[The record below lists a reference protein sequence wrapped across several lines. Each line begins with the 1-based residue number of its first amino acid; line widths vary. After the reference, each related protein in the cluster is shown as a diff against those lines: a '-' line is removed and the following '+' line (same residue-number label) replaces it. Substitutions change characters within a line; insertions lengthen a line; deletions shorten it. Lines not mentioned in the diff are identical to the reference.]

1 VLVQLIGTAPRSM
14 SLWSRIYPIAPM
26 FVKIKGA
33 SPGHSGHDGPEEVR
47 PLGSRALML
56 DDPRLNAQT
65 ASARARGRRPRSP
78 SVTAEAIEKIR
89 ELIVTGRWGPGDRLP
104 RESELAAQLGL
115 SRNSLREAVR
125 ALSQL
130 RVLEVRQGD
139 GTYVSSLE
147 PDLLLE
153 STGFVSHLLLG
164 DTALELYEVRRILE
178 AAAAVL
184 AAARIDEQGKQELG
198 SNLERMRKAEVVE
211 DLVEADVAFH
221 AVIARAAGN
230 SVLTS
235 LLASLSTRTMRVRLW
250 HGRATADNA
259 LDETR
264 EEHHRMYEAIV
275 ERDPE
280 LARATSTAHIA
291 SGERWLR
298 AQLADKDSIA
308 R

>member
-1 VLVQLIGTAPRSM
+1 MSETDAPRR
-14 SLWSRIYPIAPM
+14 SRR
-26 FVKIKGA
+26 
-33 SPGHSGHDGPEEVR
+33 SP
-47 PLGSRALML
+47 RA
-56 DDPRLNAQT
+56 
-65 ASARARGRRPRSP
+65 P
-78 SVTAEAIEKIR
+78 SVTEEAIDKIR
-89 ELIVTGRWGPGDRLP
+89 ELIVSGSWVPGARLP
-104 RESELAAQLGL
+104 KESELASQLGL

-164 DTALELYEVRRILE
+164 DTALDLYEVRRILE
-178 AAAAVL
+178 AAAAAL
-184 AAARIDEQGKQELG
+184 AAARIDAEERAELG
-198 SNLERMRKAEVVE
+198 RSLDRMLGAQGVE

-230 SVLTS
+230 TVLTS

-250 HGRATADNA
+250 HGRAADDA

-264 EEHHRMYEAIV
+264 DEHRRIYEAII
-275 ERDPE
+275 EGDPE
-280 LARATSTAHIA
+280 LARAAATAHIA

-298 AQLADKDSIA
+298 AQLAGKESA
-308 R
+308 AG